1 MSGAVASAEPAVA
14 RSRLLRRLD
23 ALLQGVS
30 RLLMVVCML
39 ALVGA
44 ALVLSYSV
52 FARHVLKLATD
63 WQDEAAVF
71 LLVGA
76 TFVSAAHVQ
85 HLRGHIGIEA
95 ITTLLSPRVNRVRRW
110 IVDILTLAFC
120 GFFAWKSWTLFW
132 EAYVDGQTSSSTWG
146 PPLSIP
152 YGLMAFGMTLLT
164 VQLLLQVAIG
174 ACEMTAGMRG
184 TRGTGGTGDDAAHRG
199 PDRTGGHA

>member
-1 MSGAVASAEPAVA
+1 MSGAVASAEPVVA
-14 RSRLLRRLD
+14 RSRALRRLD

-30 RLLMVVCML
+30 RLLMVVCMF

-110 IVDILTLAFC
+110 FVDILTFLFC
-120 GFFAWKSWTLFW
+120 AFFAWKSWTLFW

-146 PPLSIP
+146 PPLAIP

-174 ACEMTAGMRG
+174 ACEMRG
-184 TRGTGGTGDDAAHRG
+184 TTQLGTE
-199 PDRTGGHA
+199 GHA

>member
-1 MSGAVASAEPAVA
+1 MSGAAVSTEPAVV
-14 RSRLLRRLD
+14 RTRVLRRLD

-30 RLLMVVCML
+30 RLLMIVCML

-110 IVDILTLAFC
+110 VVDIVTFAFC
-120 GFFAWKSWTLFW
+120 TFFAWKSWTLFW

-152 YGLMAFGMTLLT
+152 YGLMAFGMTLLS

-174 ACEMTAGMRG
+174 ACELGKAP
-184 TRGTGGTGDDAAHRG
+184 GGAVSAAAHSN
-199 PDRTGGHA
+199 DRRGGHA

>member
-1 MSGAVASAEPAVA
+1 MSGAVVSAEPAAA
-14 RSRLLRRLD
+14 RTRLLRRLD

-110 IVDILTLAFC
+110 CVDIVSLAFC

-174 ACEMTAGMRG
+174 AGEMGKPAGHDAPRG
-184 TRGTGGTGDDAAHRG
+184 S
-199 PDRTGGHA
+199 DRTGGHA

>member
-1 MSGAVASAEPAVA
+1 MSGAIVSAEPTVA
-14 RSRLLRRLD
+14 RTRVLRRLD

-30 RLLMVVCML
+30 RLLMIVCML

-95 ITTLLSPRVNRVRRW
+95 VTTLLSPRVNRVRRW
-110 IVDILTLAFC
+110 LVDIVTLAFC

-174 ACEMTAGMRG
+174 ACEMG
-184 TRGTGGTGDDAAHRG
+184 TTPARDASLSS
-199 PDRTGGHA
+199 DRNGGHA

>member
-1 MSGAVASAEPAVA
+1 MSGVIMRAEPAVA
-14 RSRLLRRLD
+14 RARVLRRLD

-30 RLLMVVCML
+30 RLLKGVCML

-76 TFVSAAHVQ
+76 TFVCAAHVQ

-95 ITTLLSPRVNRVRRW
+95 VTTLLSPRVNRVRRW
-110 IVDILTLAFC
+110 LVDIVSFAFC
-120 GFFAWKSWTLFW
+120 AFFAWKSWTLFW

-164 VQLLLQVAIG
+164 VQLLLQAAIG
-174 ACEMTAGMRG
+174 ACEMGRPAGH
-184 TRGTGGTGDDAAHRG
+184 DA
-199 PDRTGGHA
+199 PLTSDRTGGHA

>member
-1 MSGAVASAEPAVA
+1 MSGAVASAEPVA
-14 RSRLLRRLD
+14 HSRVLRRLD

-71 LLVGA
+71 MLVGA
-76 TFVSAAHVQ
+76 TFVSGAHVQ

-110 IVDILTLAFC
+110 IVDVLTLLFC
-120 GFFAWKSWTLFW
+120 GFFAWKSWTLFG

-174 ACEMTAGMRG
+174 ACEMR
-184 TRGTGGTGDDAAHRG
+184 GGTGAGAGHDTDGGNA

>member
-1 MSGAVASAEPAVA
+1 MSGAVVSAEPAVA
-14 RSRLLRRLD
+14 RTRVLRRLD

-30 RLLMVVCML
+30 RLLMIVCML

-95 ITTLLSPRVNRVRRW
+95 VTTLLSARVNRVRRW
-110 IVDILTLAFC
+110 LVDIVTLAFC

-152 YGLMAFGMTLLT
+152 YGLMAFGMTLLS

-174 ACEMTAGMRG
+174 ACEMGKAPGQGESTL
-184 TRGTGGTGDDAAHRG
+184 
-199 PDRTGGHA
+199 PDRTDRTDRTDRKGGHA

>member
-1 MSGAVASAEPAVA
+1 MSGAIVSAEPTVA
-14 RSRLLRRLD
+14 RTRVLRRLD

-30 RLLMVVCML
+30 RLLMIVCML

-95 ITTLLSPRVNRVRRW
+95 VTTLLSPRVNRVRRW
-110 IVDILTLAFC
+110 LVDIVTLAFC

-174 ACEMTAGMRG
+174 ACEIG
-184 TRGTGGTGDDAAHRG
+184 TTPARDAS
-199 PDRTGGHA
+199 PSSDRNGGHA

>member
-1 MSGAVASAEPAVA
+1 MSGAAVSTEPAVV
-14 RSRLLRRLD
+14 RTRVLRRLD

-30 RLLMVVCML
+30 RLLMIVCML

-110 IVDILTLAFC
+110 VVDIVTFAFC
-120 GFFAWKSWTLFW
+120 TFFAWKSWTLFW

-152 YGLMAFGMTLLT
+152 YGLMAFGMTLLS

-174 ACEMTAGMRG
+174 ACELGKAP
-184 TRGTGGTGDDAAHRG
+184 GGGVSAAAHSNDHR
-199 PDRTGGHA
+199 GGHA

>member
-1 MSGAVASAEPAVA
+1 MSGAAVSAEPAAA
-14 RSRLLRRLD
+14 RTRLLRRLD

-110 IVDILTLAFC
+110 CVDMVSFAFC

-174 ACEMTAGMRG
+174 AGEMGKPAGH
-184 TRGTGGTGDDAAHRG
+184 DAPLG
-199 PDRTGGHA
+199 SDRTGGHA

>member
-1 MSGAVASAEPAVA
+1 MSGVAMGADPVVP
-14 RSRLLRRLD
+14 RTRVLRRLD

-95 ITTLLSPRVNRVRRW
+95 ITTLLSPRVNRIRRW
-110 IVDILTLAFC
+110 FVDIATFAFC
-120 GFFAWKSWTLFW
+120 AFFSWKSWTLFW
-132 EAYVDGQTSSSTWG
+132 EAYVDGQTSSSTWS
-146 PPLSIP
+146 PPLAIP
-152 YGLMAFGMTLLT
+152 YGLMAGGMTLLT
-164 VQLLLQVAIG
+164 VQLLLQIAIG
-174 ACEMTAGMRG
+174 ACEMGPRADDGQASNRK
-184 TRGTGGTGDDAAHRG
+184 GDTHV
-199 PDRTGGHA
+199 

>member
-1 MSGAVASAEPAVA
+1 MSGAAVSAEPAVA
-14 RSRLLRRLD
+14 RTRMLRRLD
-23 ALLQGVS
+23 AWLQGVS
-30 RLLMVVCML
+30 RLLMAVCMV

-95 ITTLLSPRVNRVRRW
+95 ITTLLSVRVNRVRRW
-110 IVDILTLAFC
+110 VVDIVTFAFC
-120 GFFAWKSWTLFW
+120 AFFAWKSWTLFW

-152 YGLMAFGMTLLT
+152 YGLMAFGMSLLS

-174 ACEMTAGMRG
+174 ACELGRHD
-184 TRGTGGTGDDAAHRG
+184 GGRAHGVDAAA
-199 PDRTGGHA
+199 PTKDRTGGHA

>member
-1 MSGAVASAEPAVA
+1 MSGAIMRAEPGVA
-14 RSRLLRRLD
+14 RARVLRRLD

-30 RLLMVVCML
+30 RLLMGVCML

-95 ITTLLSPRVNRVRRW
+95 VTTLLSPRVNRVRRW
-110 IVDILTLAFC
+110 LVDIVSFAFC
-120 GFFAWKSWTLFW
+120 AFFAWKSWTLFW

-152 YGLMAFGMTLLT
+152 YGMMAFGMTLLT
-164 VQLLLQVAIG
+164 VQLLLQAAIG
-174 ACEMTAGMRG
+174 ACELGRPAGH
-184 TRGTGGTGDDAAHRG
+184 DASLTS
-199 PDRTGGHA
+199 DRTGGHA

>member
-14 RSRLLRRLD
+14 RSRALRRLD

-30 RLLMVVCML
+30 RLLMVVCMF

-110 IVDILTLAFC
+110 FVDILTLLFC
-120 GFFAWKSWTLFW
+120 AFFAWKSWTLFW

-146 PPLSIP
+146 PPLAIP

-174 ACEMTAGMRG
+174 ACEMRG
-184 TRGTGGTGDDAAHRG
+184 TTQHGA
-199 PDRTGGHA
+199 GGHA

>member
-1 MSGAVASAEPAVA
+1 MSGAVVSAEPAVA
-14 RSRLLRRLD
+14 RTRVLRRLD

-30 RLLMVVCML
+30 RLLMIVCML

-95 ITTLLSPRVNRVRRW
+95 VTTLLSARVNRVRRW
-110 IVDILTLAFC
+110 LVDIVTLAFC

-152 YGLMAFGMTLLT
+152 YGLMAFGMTLLS

-174 ACEMTAGMRG
+174 ACEMGKSPGQGESTL
-184 TRGTGGTGDDAAHRG
+184 
-199 PDRTGGHA
+199 PDRTDRTDRTDRKGGHA

>member
-1 MSGAVASAEPAVA
+1 MSGADVRAVPAAA
-14 RSRLLRRLD
+14 RSRTLRRLD

-30 RLLMVVCML
+30 RLLMVVCMF

-71 LLVGA
+71 MLVGA

-95 ITTLLSPRVNRVRRW
+95 ITTLLSARVNRVRRW
-110 IVDILTLAFC
+110 LVDIATLAFC
-120 GFFAWKSWTLFW
+120 AFFAWKSWTLFW

-146 PPLSIP
+146 PPLAIP

-164 VQLLLQVAIG
+164 MQLLVQVAIG
-174 ACEMTAGMRG
+174 ACEMRGAEAAGG
-184 TRGTGGTGDDAAHRG
+184 AAHAGAPVG
-199 PDRTGGHA
+199 PGRTGGHA

>member
-1 MSGAVASAEPAVA
+1 MSGQGAVMPTATPA
-14 RSRLLRRLD
+14 RHRTLRRLD

-30 RLLMVVCML
+30 RLLMVACML
-39 ALVGA
+39 ALAGA

-76 TFVSAAHVQ
+76 TFLSAAHVQ

-95 ITTLLSPRVNRVRRW
+95 ITSLLGPRVNRARRW
-110 IVDILTLAFC
+110 VVDIATLAFC
-120 GFFAWKSWTLFW
+120 TFFAWKSWTLFW

-146 PPLSIP
+146 PPLAIP
-152 YGLMAFGMTLLT
+152 YGFMALGMTLLS
-164 VQLLLQVAIG
+164 VQLLLQVVIG
-174 ACEMTAGMRG
+174 ACEMRDGHAVA
-184 TRGTGGTGDDAAHRG
+184 DAPAIAPHER
-199 PDRTGGHA
+199 GGH

>member
-1 MSGAVASAEPAVA
+1 MSGVIMRAEPAVA
-14 RSRLLRRLD
+14 RARVLRRLD

-30 RLLMVVCML
+30 RLLMGVCML

-95 ITTLLSPRVNRVRRW
+95 VTTLLSPRVNRVRRW
-110 IVDILTLAFC
+110 LVDIVSFAFC
-120 GFFAWKSWTLFW
+120 AFFAWKSWTLFW

-152 YGLMAFGMTLLT
+152 YGMMAFGMTLLT
-164 VQLLLQVAIG
+164 VQLLLQAAIG
-174 ACEMTAGMRG
+174 ACELGRPAGH
-184 TRGTGGTGDDAAHRG
+184 DASLTS
-199 PDRTGGHA
+199 DRTGGHA

>member
-1 MSGAVASAEPAVA
+1 MSGTIVSAEPTVA
-14 RSRLLRRLD
+14 RTRVLRRLD

-30 RLLMVVCML
+30 RLLMIVCML

-95 ITTLLSPRVNRVRRW
+95 VTTLLSPRVNRVRRW
-110 IVDILTLAFC
+110 LVDIVTLAFC

-174 ACEMTAGMRG
+174 ACEMG
-184 TRGTGGTGDDAAHRG
+184 TTPARDASLSS
-199 PDRTGGHA
+199 DRNGGHA

>member
-1 MSGAVASAEPAVA
+1 MSGAVASAESAVA
-14 RSRLLRRLD
+14 RSRALRRLD

-30 RLLMVVCML
+30 RLLMVVCMF

-110 IVDILTLAFC
+110 FVDILTLLFC
-120 GFFAWKSWTLFW
+120 AFFAWKSWTLFW

-146 PPLSIP
+146 PPLAIP

-174 ACEMTAGMRG
+174 ACEMRG
-184 TRGTGGTGDDAAHRG
+184 TTQHG
-199 PDRTGGHA
+199 TGGHA

>member
-1 MSGAVASAEPAVA
+1 MSGAAVSAGPTVA
-14 RSRLLRRLD
+14 RSRALRRLD

-30 RLLMVVCML
+30 RLLMVVCMFAL
-39 ALVGA
+39 AGA

-71 LLVGA
+71 MLVGA

-95 ITTLLSPRVNRVRRW
+95 ITTLLSARVNRVRRW
-110 IVDILTLAFC
+110 LVDIATLAFC
-120 GFFAWKSWTLFW
+120 AFFAWKSWTLFW

-146 PPLSIP
+146 PPLAIP

-174 ACEMTAGMRG
+174 ACEMGRMEGSGGQADAGASVASG
-184 TRGTGGTGDDAAHRG
+184 
-199 PDRTGGHA
+199 RTGGHA

>member
-1 MSGAVASAEPAVA
+1 MSGAIVSAEPTVA
-14 RSRLLRRLD
+14 RTRVLRRLD

-30 RLLMVVCML
+30 RLLMIVCML

-95 ITTLLSPRVNRVRRW
+95 VTTLLSPRVNRVRRW
-110 IVDILTLAFC
+110 LVDIVTLAFC

-174 ACEMTAGMRG
+174 ACEMG
-184 TRGTGGTGDDAAHRG
+184 TTPARDASPS
-199 PDRTGGHA
+199 PDRNGGHA